1 MPLKRAEF
9 LCYGDDNVCGD
20 IRRFVEESGVILAVR
35 DIGRE
40 PLDEQEL
47 RRLIGTLSVNHFLN
61 PMSPSFGDRGF
72 DKNAPDRDEAIQAMA
87 EDYTLIR
94 RPIIRSTRLITIGS
108 DKKRISEMVQFSGNG
123 DAPPEP
129 IRNKSN
135 GGGGR
140 GGRKSSGK
148 GRRK

>member
-9 LCYGDDNVCGD
+9 LCYGDDDTCSD
-20 IRRFVEESGVILAVR
+20 IRKFVEDSGVILSVR

-40 PLDEQEL
+40 PLDETEL
-47 RRLIGTLSVNHFLN
+47 RRLIGTLSVGHFLN
-61 PMSPSFGDRGF
+61 PLSPSYGERGF
-72 DKNAPDRDEAIQAMA
+72 DTATPDREEAIRAMA

-108 DKKRISEMVQFSGNG
+108 DKKRISEMLQYSGNG

-135 GGGGR
+135 GGK
-140 GGRKSSGK
+140 GGRKGSGK
-148 GRRK
+148 GKRK

>member
-9 LCYGDDNVCGD
+9 LCYGDDGVCSD
-20 IRRFVEESGVILAVR
+20 IRKFIEESGVILTVR
-35 DIGRE
+35 DIARE
-40 PLDEQEL
+40 PLDEIEL
-47 RRLIGTLSVNHFLN
+47 RRLIGTLSVGHFLN
-61 PMSPSFGDRGF
+61 PMSPAYSDRGF
-72 DKNAPDRDEAIQAMA
+72 DQNSPDREEAIRAMA

-108 DKKRISEMVQFSGNG
+108 DKKRISEMVQYSGNG

-135 GGGGR
+135 GGGK
-140 GGRKSSGK
+140 GGRKGSSKGK
-148 GRRK
+148 RK